1 MATNPSSKNTKP
13 AKSSKGAAGAKPQTK
28 ANPATSYFNNH
39 KKVAKATWQQHLA
52 RPIASFFTCSVIGIA
67 LVLPAL
73 LAILL
78 SNVQSAKLSW
88 DGNAQITLFLK
99 QGIPELDAGVLA
111 QNIESRGN
119 VLSAVF
125 VHNESALSEL
135 KSLFDMGDVLAHLDD
150 NPLPHS
156 ITVIPDPLLKD
167 LTQIERLKDQLEE
180 LAEVDHVLLDALWVQ
195 RLHSITQFLERGV
208 WLIAIMLGVAVL
220 LIVGNTIRLAIEN
233 RREEIIVLKLVG
245 GTDQFVC
252 RPFLYS
258 GMFLGLGGSLIAVI
272 LIQLTVYLL
281 NGPIIELAQSYQS
294 QFTLS
299 GLDFESTLF
308 LLVLGMS
315 LGWLGSWLAVH
326 KHLGEIEP
334 T

>member
-1 MATNPSSKNTKP
+1 MATNKGSGKN
-13 AKSSKGAAGAKPQTK
+13 KSAGKSVSGAKPQAK
-28 ANPATSYFNNH
+28 ANPVTSYLNNH
-39 KKVAKATWQQHLA
+39 KKVAKATLEQHKA
-52 RPIASFFTCSVIGIA
+52 RPIASFFTCSVVGIA

-78 SNVQSAKLSW
+78 GNLQSAKLNW

-111 QNIESRGN
+111 QNIEARGN
-119 VLSAVF
+119 VLDASF
-125 VHNESALSEL
+125 VHNASALEEL
-135 KSLFDMGDVLAHLDD
+135 KTLFKMEDALAHLDE
-150 NPLPHS
+150 NPLPHT
-156 ITVIPDPLLKD
+156 IVVTPDPLLKD
-167 LTQIERLKDQLEE
+167 LTQIERLSQQLEA
-180 LAEVDHVLLDALWVQ
+180 LAEVDHALLDALWVQ

-208 WLIAIMLGVAVL
+208 WLIAIMLAIAVL

-258 GMFLGLGGSLIAVI
+258 GMFLGLGGSLIAII
-272 LIQLTVYLL
+272 LIQITIFLL
-281 NGPIIELAQSYQS
+281 NGPIETLAQSYQS

-299 GLDFESTLF
+299 GLNFESTLF
-308 LLVLGMS
+308 LLVFGIG

-326 KHLGEIEP
+326 KHLDEIEP